1 MSGYL
6 LSISFKNIL
15 LINILLKILEKQMIN
30 LLNLQSNLTWQH
42 WDILKWFQSIFNNLL
57 LYVIFIFNILLINL
71 YILLIIYSNL
81 IFFITLLLK
90 TFYIKI

>member
-42 WDILKWFQSIFNNLL
+42 
-57 LYVIFIFNILLINL
+57 
-71 YILLIIYSNL
+71 
-81 IFFITLLLK
+81 
-90 TFYIKI
+90 

>member
-71 YILLIIYSNL
+71 
-81 IFFITLLLK
+81 
-90 TFYIKI
+90 

>member
-30 LLNLQSNLTWQH
+30 LLNLQSNLT
-42 WDILKWFQSIFNNLL
+42 
-57 LYVIFIFNILLINL
+57 
-71 YILLIIYSNL
+71 
-81 IFFITLLLK
+81 
-90 TFYIKI
+90 